1 MQNIGSEWPA
11 VSGALNQSDSNNK
24 LNSGIIVFI
33 QNQLA
38 AAVCEDRG
46 GFSFVSVSLMGGYV
60 SNTQAVDLATNKA
73 V

>member
-11 VSGALNQSDSNNK
+11 VSGALNQSIFNNK

-33 QNQLA
+33 QNQSA

-46 GFSFVSVSLMGGYV
+46 GFSFECLQLMGGYV
-60 SNTQAVDLATNKA
+60 SISMAVDSATNKP